1 MRLMLVAI
9 LMAMLAGPLPAHALE
24 QEAAARLDSLFAAL
38 HEQQDPLRSRLIE
51 AQIWAVWATNS
62 TTDAVADLSAA
73 SAEMGNGAFDR
84 AEEKLNALIARH
96 PDFAE
101 AWNRRATLYFQQ
113 GRFAESLLDI
123 AHVLDL
129 EPRHFGAL
137 SGKSM
142 CLGALGNTN
151 TALKAM
157 KEAYAINP
165 NLSGL
170 KDHIEALEK
179 LNPDL

>member
-1 MRLMLVAI
+1 MRLLLLTLMVA
-9 LMAMLAGPLPAHALE
+9 LLGDPCGSN
-24 QEAAARLDSLFAAL
+24 AADQDNSKRLDQLFATL
-38 HEQQDPLRSRLIE
+38 HEAQDPTSSKVI
-51 AQIWAVWATNS
+51 AMQIWAIWATAS
-62 TTDAVADLSAA
+62 TPEAVTQLAAA
-73 SAEMGNGAFDR
+73 SALMNNGAFDQ
-84 AEEKLNALIARH
+84 AEETLNGLIAAQ

-101 AWNRRATLYFQQ
+101 AWNRRATLYYQQ
-113 GRFAESLLDI
+113 GRFGESLLDI

-142 CLGALGNTN
+142 CLEALGNTS

-165 NLSGL
+165 NIDGL
-170 KDHIEALEK
+170 KFRIEQLEK